1 IMKNPFK
8 QPYRETGTQ
17 KSKIYMI
24 IGFGLFI
31 FLFLFI
37 FKPFG
42 LTGLKPLQ
50 QLFLTMGF
58 GAVTSVVL
66 IVYKFLLEPFAV
78 KMKWTLGK
86 HMIWDLI
93 IASSI
98 GIANYFYIFLVFD
111 QPFSIEYLLYSMW
124 IAVLVGIIP
133 VTVSYIIN
141 YNMQYRNAL
150 KEADIPEE
158 KIFWDDEVR
167 LTAGNER
174 NVIKV
179 NPREI
184 LYICSNDNYVTVV
197 TIKGETLNKTTI
209 RGTLM
214 SVEEELSRNTRF
226 MRCHKCYII
235 NLDYVE
241 KVTGNSQNMK
251 VRLRHTDELI
261 PVSRAK
267 TGLLTGS

>member
-1 IMKNPFK
+1 MLNLLK

-24 IGFGLFI
+24 TGFGLFI
-31 FLFLFI
+31 FLFLFL

-42 LTGLKPLQ
+42 LTGLKPTQ
-50 QLFLTMGF
+50 QLFMTMGF
-58 GAVTSVVL
+58 GAVTSVMLV
-66 IVYKFLLEPFAV
+66 VFKFLLEPFFV
-78 KMKWTLGK
+78 NKKWTLGN
-86 HMIWDLI
+86 HIIWDLI

-98 GIANYFYIFLVFD
+98 GVANYFYIFLIFD
-111 QPFSIEYLLYSMW
+111 EPFSIKYLFYSIW
-124 IAVLVGIIP
+124 IAILVGIIP
-133 VTVSYIIN
+133 VTVSYIIT
-141 YNMQYRNAL
+141 YNMQYREAL
-150 KEADIPEE
+150 KEADIPVE

-167 LTAGNER
+167 LTAGNEK
-174 NVIKV
+174 NEMKV

-184 LYICSNDNYVTVV
+184 LYICSNDNYVTIV
-197 TIKGETLNKTTI
+197 TLKGDSPGKTTI

-214 SVEEELSRNTRF
+214 AAEEELKGNTRF
-226 MRCHKCYII
+226 LRCHKCFII

-251 VRLRHTDELI
+251 VRLRHTDEMI

-267 TGLLTGS
+267 AGLLTAS